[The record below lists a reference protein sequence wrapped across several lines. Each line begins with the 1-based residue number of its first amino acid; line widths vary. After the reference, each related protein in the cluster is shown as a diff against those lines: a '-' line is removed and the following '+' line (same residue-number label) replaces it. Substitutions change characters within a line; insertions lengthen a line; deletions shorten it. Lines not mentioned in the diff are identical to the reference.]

1 MVGKIAVSMAG
12 HDKGKAYV
20 IVREDAEYVYL
31 CDGRSKPLEKAK
43 KKRKKHIALNKS
55 FPTGEIEEKLR
66 SGKKIYDHNIISI
79 MKQYEMKG
87 KEAEV

>member
-31 CDGRSKPLEKAK
+31 CDGRLKLLEKAK
-43 KKRKKHIALNKS
+43 KKKKKHIALNKS
-55 FPTGEIEEKLR
+55 FSTGEIEEKLR
-66 SGKKIYDHNIISI
+66 SGEKIYDHDIISI

-87 KEAEV
+87 KKAEV